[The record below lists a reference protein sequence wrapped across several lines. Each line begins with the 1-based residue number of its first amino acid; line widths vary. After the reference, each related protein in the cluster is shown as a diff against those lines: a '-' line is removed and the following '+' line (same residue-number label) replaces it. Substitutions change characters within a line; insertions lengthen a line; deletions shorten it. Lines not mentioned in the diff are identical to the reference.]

1 MTSYTFSHTDI
12 EGSTTCFSFEGH
24 EYTFWPEVLAKFMVF
39 LNANGFR
46 GVEERIALLDGFE
59 PPTSWVGRTFVEAEE
74 EKDDYSNWVWN
85 DPKDENPW

>member
-1 MTSYTFSHTDI
+1 MTQYTFLNTDAD
-12 EGSTTCFSFEGH
+12 GNTTTLSFEGQ

-59 PPTSWVGRTFVEAEE
+59 PPTSWVGRTFVEADEE
-74 EKDDYSNWVWN
+74 DSNWVWN
-85 DPKDENPW
+85 DPKDEANW